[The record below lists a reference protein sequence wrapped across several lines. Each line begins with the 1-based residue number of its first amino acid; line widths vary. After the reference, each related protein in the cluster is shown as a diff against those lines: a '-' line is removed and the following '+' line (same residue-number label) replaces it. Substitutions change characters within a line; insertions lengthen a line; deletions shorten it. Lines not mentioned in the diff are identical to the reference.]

1 MMISGAIA
9 NLINFHTK
17 IVPTG
22 KMTEEYGILQSKN
35 IYTEERLLVPFNANL
50 PRCWTVRCQVVAGP
64 PQPSPVRR
72 HMCLRRCTNLSIH
85 PSKIPRSV
93 DDIFVRML
101 YSASPPP
108 TQAQCFTPSSPSHT
122 CVVSLAFC
130 CLCVGCCCYCCCL
143 CKWVW
148 VCV

>member
-1 MMISGAIA
+1 MAFYNQRTSIQKKGYWSHLMPTCQGAELSVA
-9 NLINFHTK
+9 K
-17 IVPTG
+17 
-22 KMTEEYGILQSKN
+22 
-35 IYTEERLLVPFNANL
+35 LLPAH
-50 PRCWTVRCQVVAGP
+50 
-64 PQPSPVRR
+64 PSPAQSGGICVYVDVP
-72 HMCLRRCTNLSIH
+72 IH

-101 YSASPPP
+101 YAASPLPP